1 MKNLSLLLLLTLPAA
16 AQTLRLGALPG
27 GGSVEFRKTG
37 VTWGIFVKT
46 TGQNAASQ
54 PRPLHLEFFQGD
66 SINFPTKAVG
76 YQTVRKTADGAVA
89 TARFAEGPVRV
100 DAEDAWSL
108 DGGTLRLSRNLTV
121 RVAADARLPYRGFLS
136 GVTLE
141 LEKSVTRQQAQA
153 FAPGMI
159 YGGTDFLTSVAIGGA
174 AHQRHLRIRED
185 RLPAPL
191 FGLRLSDGTTL
202 AALDPTPDGSTSPAD
217 ANDTKVQTLVDEAV
231 RVGAIGV
238 NFAEKS
244 GLGFWFPGTEG
255 EVTYTGNTYPGGQ
268 VHRWRRRYHPLK
280 DGFTQ
285 AYRVDFKFGKS
296 PSLPDFYTQTW
307 RWAWQTLQPKVVPH
321 DLKTAREI
329 LVKQLAGEI
338 FRYPGG
344 MVGISNFAEAPASKP
359 LYRDF
364 KSIMGFT
371 GKALESA
378 EHVLLDQQLHPAP
391 WPDSVRKNAIELFDT
406 FADKLTLSPPLGEGF
421 DLRTGNFSQA
431 LFVQKVNEVF
441 LRSFTDDLKATLR
454 AYRREKAAGFDHPNW
469 LAWARSFADWLLPQQ
484 AAEGGFP
491 RTWTYGKP
499 TVEVSDKSPAASYNA
514 VPFLALLSQLAGE
527 RKYLDAALR
536 AAEFC
541 WKRQQGGVFAGGTID
556 NPDVID
562 KEAGTLSLEAYLT
575 LFEVTKDK
583 KWLDRAQA
591 AANFA
596 ETWMFIWNV
605 PMPVAADNAQLH
617 WKRGVSTVGAQLIA
631 SGHSLTDNYMTFD
644 VDEFAHLYKLT
655 GDAHYRDVARLLLH
669 NTKGMVALP
678 AHPHDLRALGWSQE
692 HFSFAP
698 WRGYGLHRGWL
709 PWVTTSHLNGMLG
722 LEELDKKLFEELAQ
736 P

>member
-1 MKNLSLLLLLTLPAA
+1 MKKLFLLLLLTFPAT
-16 AQTLRLGALPG
+16 AQILRLGALPG
-27 GGSVEFRKTG
+27 GGNVEFRKSG
-37 VTWGIFVKT
+37 AEWGIFVKT
-46 TGQNAASQ
+46 AGQNAAAQ
-54 PRPLHLEFFQGD
+54 PRPLHLEFFRD
-66 SINFPTKAVG
+66 TAVFPVKAVG
-76 YQTVRKTADGAVA
+76 YQTVRKTADGVVG

-100 DAEDAWSL
+100 DAQDTWKL
-108 DGGTLRLSRNLTV
+108 DGGTLRLSRKLTV

-141 LEKSVTRQQAQA
+141 LQKPATRQQAQA
-153 FAPGMI
+153 FAPGMM
-159 YGGTDFLTSVAIGGA
+159 YGGTDFLTPVAIGGA

-202 AALDPTPDGSTSPAD
+202 AALDPAPDGSTSLAD

-231 RVGAIGV
+231 RVGAIGAD
-238 NFAEKS
+238 FLEQKTA
-244 GLGFWFPGTEG
+244 LGFWFPGTEG

-268 VHRWRRRYHPLK
+268 IHRWRRRYHPLK
-280 DGFTQ
+280 NGFTQ
-285 AYRVDFKFGKS
+285 TYRVDFNVGNS

-307 RWAWQTLQPKVVPH
+307 RWAWRTLQPKVVPH
-321 DLKTAREI
+321 DLNTVREI
-329 LVKQLAGEI
+329 LVRQLAGEM

-344 MVGISNFAEAPASKP
+344 MVGISNFAEAPARKP

-378 EHVLLDQQLHPAP
+378 EHVLLDQHLHPAP
-391 WPDSVRKNAIELFDT
+391 WPDSVRRNALELFDT
-406 FADKLTLSPPLGEGF
+406 FADKLPLAPPKGEGF
-421 DLRTGNFSQA
+421 DLRTGGFSQA

-469 LAWARSFADWLLPQQ
+469 LAWSRSFADWLLPQQ
-484 AAEGGFP
+484 APEGGFP

-514 VPFLALLSQLAGE
+514 VPFLAMLGQITGE

-541 WKRQQGGVFAGGTID
+541 WKRQQGGIFAGGTID

-596 ETWMFIWNV
+596 ETWMFLWNV
-605 PMPVAADNAQLH
+605 PMPADADDGQLH
-617 WKRGVSTVGAQLIA
+617 WKKGVSTVGAQLIA

-655 GDAHYRDVARLLLH
+655 GDPHYRDVARILLH
-669 NTKGMVALP
+669 NTKGMLSLP

-709 PWVTTSHLNGMLG
+709 PWVTTSHLNGLLG
-722 LEELDKKLFEELAQ
+722 LEELDKKLFEELAE